1 MTRADASSL
10 DPIFVRHWTF
20 VIRHS
25 YVQLSKKAE
34 ARISAFS
41 NCRNSNYKHVMSLN
55 LEILSKAAT
64 QARGLCMDAVQA
76 SQSGHLGLPLGCAE
90 MGAVLYGYALKYNPD
105 QPRWINRD
113 YFVLSAGHGSMFLYA
128 WLHMS
133 GYDLPMSEIKR
144 FRQLHSKTPG
154 HPEFG
159 ETPGVE
165 CTTGPLGQGVGNA
178 VGIAVAMKMA
188 AARFN
193 TAEHRIFDQHC
204 ICLAGD
210 GCLQEGVSAEASAFA
225 GHFGLDNLILIYDSN
240 AVTLDGP
247 STATQSEDTAARFK
261 AYGFDVQEINGHDMQ
276 AFLDALNTAKESDNG
291 RPKFIVAHTLI
302 GKGIPEVEGTFKA
315 HGEAGAKFIDA
326 ARKGIGLPDEHYFV
340 SQDVYDYFAEH
351 KKKLLADYNRW
362 EQTFDAWR
370 KKNPDKAQLVEE
382 GIERKIPTDLL
393 ARIPEFPKDAK
404 LATRKAGSE
413 ALQPIAQS
421 VPLLISGS
429 ADLHGSTLN
438 YIKDGGDFTRNT
450 PAGRNIHFGIREHGM
465 CAILNGISYHGMFR
479 ASGATFLVFT
489 DYCRASIRLAALSK
503 LPNIYIFT
511 HDSIGVGEDGPTH
524 EPVETVSSVRVMPN
538 IDVIR
543 PADPEETAGA
553 FVAAMQRTDGPTFLA
568 LTRQTVPIL
577 NDIDAKLR
585 REGVARGGYIAK
597 KEKGKL
603 GLIILSCG
611 SELQHALAAAKE
623 LGDAVRVVSMPCFER
638 FNRQPE
644 KYRQEVLPNS
654 CRKRVAIEAGVTD
667 IWYQYVG
674 LDGKVVGLHEFG
686 LSAPGAEV
694 MKERG
699 IDAKHVIEAAK
710 SL

>member
-1 MTRADASSL
+1 MGLNIEA
-10 DPIFVRHWTF
+10 
-20 VIRHS
+20 
-25 YVQLSKKAE
+25 LS
-34 ARISAFS
+34 R
-41 NCRNSNYKHVMSLN
+41 
-55 LEILSKAAT
+55 AAT
-64 QARGLCMDAVQA
+64 EARGLCMDAVQA

-90 MGAVLYGYALKYNPD
+90 MGAVLYGYALKHNPD
-105 QPRWINRD
+105 QPRWIGRD

-165 CTTGPLGQGVGNA
+165 CTTGPLGQGVGNS

-188 AARFN
+188 AARFS
-193 TAEHRIFDQHC
+193 TDEHRIFDQHV

-210 GCLQEGVSAEASAFA
+210 GCMQEGVASEASAFA

-240 AVTLDGP
+240 AVTLD
-247 STATQSEDTAARFK
+247 AAAKETQSEDSGVRFK
-261 AYGFDVQEINGHDMQ
+261 AYGFDVQEIDGHDMQ
-276 AFLDALNTAKESDNG
+276 QFLDALNVAKERDNG
-291 RPKFIVAHTLI
+291 KPQFIIAHTLI
-302 GKGIPEVEGTFKA
+302 GKGVPEVAGTHKA
-315 HGEAGAKFIDA
+315 HGEAGAKYVDA
-326 ARKGIGLPDEHYFV
+326 ARKALGLPDEHYFV
-340 SQDVYDYFAEH
+340 SEETRKYFAEH
-351 KKKLLADYNRW
+351 KKKLLTDYARW
-362 EQTFDAWR
+362 EEIYFDWR
-370 KKNPDKAQLVEE
+370 KKNADNAKVLDN
-382 GIERKIPTDLL
+382 GIERNVPVDLL
-393 ARIPEFPKDAK
+393 SKLPAFPKDAK

-413 ALQPIAQS
+413 ALQPIAQAM
-421 VPLLISGS
+421 PLLMSGS

-438 YIKDGGDFTRNT
+438 YIKDGEDFTRNN
-450 PAGRNIHFGIREHGM
+450 PKGRNIRFGIREHGM
-465 CAILNGISYHGMFR
+465 CAILNGISYHGIFR

-489 DYCRASIRLAALSK
+489 DYCRASIRLAALSR

-524 EPVETVSSVRVMPN
+524 EPVETVSSVRLMPQ

-553 FVAAMQRTDGPTFLA
+553 FVAAIQRTDGPTLLA
-568 LTRQTVPIL
+568 LTRQVVPIL
-577 NDIDAKLR
+577 NDIDLTVR

-597 KEKGKL
+597 KEKGEL
-603 GLIILSCG
+603 DLIIMSCG
-611 SELQHALAAAKE
+611 SELQHALAAANE
-623 LGDAVRVVSMPCFER
+623 LGDGVRVVSMPCFER
-638 FNRQPE
+638 FDRESE
-644 KYRQEVLPNS
+644 KYREEVLPKS
-654 CRKRVAIEAGVTD
+654 CRKRVAIEAGVPH

-674 LDGKVVGLHEFG
+674 IDGKVVGLHQFG

-694 MKERG
+694 MKARG
-699 IDAKHVIEAAK
+699 IDAKHVVDAAK

>member
-1 MTRADASSL
+1 
-10 DPIFVRHWTF
+10 
-20 VIRHS
+20 
-25 YVQLSKKAE
+25 
-34 ARISAFS
+34 
-41 NCRNSNYKHVMSLN
+41 MSLN
-55 LEILSKAAT
+55 IEILSRAANE
-64 QARGLCMDAVQA
+64 ARGLCMDAVQA
-76 SQSGHLGLPLGCAE
+76 SKSGHLGLPLGCAE

-105 QPRWINRD
+105 KPRWIGRD

-128 WLHMS
+128 WLHLS

-193 TAEHRIFDQHC
+193 TPEHRIFDQHC

-240 AVTLDGP
+240 AVTLDAP
-247 STATQSEDTAARFK
+247 AKATQSEDTGARFK
-261 AYGFDVQEINGHDMQ
+261 AYGFDVQEIDGHDMQ
-276 AFLDALNTAKESDNG
+276 AFLDALNIAKERDNG
-291 RPKFIVAHTLI
+291 RPQFIIAHTLI
-302 GKGIPEVEGTFKA
+302 GKGVPEVEGTYKA
-315 HGEAGAKFIDA
+315 HGEAGAPYVDA
-326 ARKGIGLPDEHYFV
+326 ARKRLGLPDEHYFV
-340 SQDVYDYFAEH
+340 SEETREYFAGH
-351 KKKLLADYNRW
+351 KKKLLAEYDRWKKTYN
-362 EQTFDAWR
+362 EWR
-370 KKNPDKAQLVEE
+370 KTNPDKAKLLDD
-382 GIERKIPTDLL
+382 GIERRVPADLL
-393 ARIPEFPKDAK
+393 AKIPEFPKDSK

-413 ALQPIAQS
+413 ALQPIAQAM
-421 VPLLISGS
+421 PLLMSGS

-438 YIKDGGDFTRNT
+438 YIEDGEDFTRDN
-450 PAGRNIHFGIREHGM
+450 PKGRNVHFGIREHGM
-465 CAILNGISYHGMFR
+465 CAILNGISYNGLFR

-489 DYCRASIRLAALSK
+489 DYCRASIRLAALSR

-524 EPVETVSSVRVMPN
+524 EPVETVSSVRLMPH

-553 FVAAMQRTDGPTFLA
+553 FVAAVERIDGPTLIA
-568 LTRQTVPIL
+568 LTRQVVPIL
-577 NDIDAKLR
+577 NEIDANLR
-585 REGVARGGYIAK
+585 REGVSRGGYIAK

-603 GLIILSCG
+603 DLIIMSCG

-623 LGDAVRVVSMPCFER
+623 LGDGARVVSMPCFER
-638 FNRQPE
+638 FARE
-644 KYRQEVLPNS
+644 SEEYREEVLPKS
-654 CRKRVAIEAGVTD
+654 CRRRVAIEAGVPE
-667 IWYQYVG
+667 IWFQYVG

-699 IDAKHVIEAAK
+699 IDAKHIIDAAR

>member
-1 MTRADASSL
+1 MALNIEA
-10 DPIFVRHWTF
+10 
-20 VIRHS
+20 
-25 YVQLSKKAE
+25 LS
-34 ARISAFS
+34 R
-41 NCRNSNYKHVMSLN
+41 
-55 LEILSKAAT
+55 AAT
-64 QARGLCMDAVQA
+64 EARGLCMDAVQA

-90 MGAVLYGYALKYNPD
+90 MGAVLYGYALRHNPD
-105 QPRWINRD
+105 QPRWIGRD

-159 ETPGVE
+159 DTPGVE

-193 TAEHRIFDQHC
+193 TDEHRIFNQHV

-210 GCLQEGVSAEASAFA
+210 GCMQEGVASEASAFA
-225 GHFGLDNLILIYDSN
+225 AHFGLDNLILIYDSN
-240 AVTLDGP
+240 AVTLD
-247 STATQSEDTAARFK
+247 AAAKQTQSEDSGARFK
-261 AYGFDVQEINGHDMQ
+261 AYGFDVQEIDGHDMQ
-276 AFLDALNTAKESDNG
+276 QFLDALNVAKERDNG
-291 RPKFIVAHTLI
+291 KPQFIIAHTLI
-302 GKGIPEVEGTFKA
+302 GKGVPEVAGTHKA
-315 HGEAGAKFIDA
+315 HGEAGAKYVDA
-326 ARKGIGLPDEHYFV
+326 ARKGLGLPDEHYFV
-340 SQDVYDYFAEH
+340 SAETRKYFAEH
-351 KKKLLADYNRW
+351 KKKLLAYYARW
-362 EQTFDAWR
+362 EEIYRDWR
-370 KKNPDKAQLVEE
+370 NKNPDRAKTLDD
-382 GIERKIPTDLL
+382 GIERNIPVDLL
-393 ARIPEFPKDAK
+393 SKIPEFPKDAK

-413 ALQPIAQS
+413 VLQPIAQAM
-421 VPLLISGS
+421 PLLMSGS

-438 YIKDGGDFTRNT
+438 YIKDGEDFTRDN
-450 PAGRNIHFGIREHGM
+450 PKGRNIRFGIREHGM
-465 CAILNGISYHGMFR
+465 CAILNGISYHGIFR

-489 DYCRASIRLAALSK
+489 DYCRASIRLAALSR

-524 EPVETVSSVRVMPN
+524 EPVETVSSVRLMPQ

-553 FVAAMQRTDGPTFLA
+553 FVAAIHRTDGPTLLA
-568 LTRQTVPIL
+568 LTRQVVPIL
-577 NDIDAKLR
+577 NGVDAKLR
-585 REGVARGGYIAK
+585 REGVTHGGYIAK
-597 KEKGKL
+597 REKDKL
-603 GLIILSCG
+603 DLIIMSCG
-611 SELQHALAAAKE
+611 SELQHALAAANE
-623 LGDAVRVVSMPCFER
+623 LGDGVRVVSMPCFER
-638 FNRQPE
+638 FDRESE
-644 KYRQEVLPNS
+644 KYREEVLPKS
-654 CRKRVAIEAGVTD
+654 CRKRVAIEAGVPH

-674 LDGKVVGLHEFG
+674 FDGRVIGLHQFG

-699 IDAKHVIEAAK
+699 IDAQHVVDAAR